1 LSRTLKFSDAE
12 IAHARQL
19 LIDQPL
25 SFEALTALSVLLP
38 AAITVTTAT
47 IASILG
53 VSRPT
58 VTRHHAAARTAC
70 SEEPSESRAHAHGG
84 RRRQTLTI
92 EEEKK
97 FLEHW
102 LASAKEG
109 GVLTVGPIHKALQT
123 KIGRTI
129 ALSTTYRMLARHG
142 WRKIVPDTRHPKA
155 NPQAQEDFKKNLK
168 PR

>member
-1 LSRTLKFSDAE
+1 MSRPLKFNDAE

-19 LIDQPL
+19 LIDNPL

-38 AAITVTTAT
+38 SVISVTTAT
-47 IASILG
+47 IASVLG

-58 VTRHHAAARTAC
+58 VTRHHAFARVAGNA
-70 SEEPSESRAHAHGG
+70 EQNEPRNHGG
-84 RRRQTLTI
+84 RRRQTLTL

-97 FLEHW
+97 FLDPW
-102 LASAKEG
+102 LASAEKG

-142 WRKIVPDTRHPKA
+142 WRKIMPDTRHPKA
-155 NPQAQEDFKKNLK
+155 NPQAQEDFKKSLN

>member
-1 LSRTLKFSDAE
+1 MSRILNFSDAE

-19 LIDQPL
+19 LINNPL
-25 SFEALTALSVLLP
+25 SFEALAALSVLLP
-38 AAITVTTAT
+38 ATLNVTTAA

-58 VTRHHAAARTAC
+58 VSRHHAAVRSAC
-70 SEEPSESRAHAHGG
+70 SEEPQEARAHGG

-92 EEEKK
+92 EEEKQ
-97 FLEHW
+97 FLEPW
-102 LASAKEG
+102 LASATEG
-109 GVLTVGPIHKALQT
+109 GVLTVGPIHKALEA
-123 KIGRTI
+123 KVGRTL

-142 WRKIVPDTRHPKA
+142 WRKVVPDTCHPKA

-168 PR
+168 SR